1 MRAVPVVPT
10 GLLLPIE
17 KLAPGNYRV
26 ELKALDSTGSFAIRT
41 ADFEI
46 L

>member
-1 MRAVPVVPT
+1 MP
-10 GLLLPIE
+10 LE
-17 KLAPGNYRV
+17 KLAPGLYRL
-26 ELKALDSTGSFAIRT
+26 ELKALDSTGAFAIRT

>member
-1 MRAVPVVPT
+1 VVST
-10 GLLLPIE
+10 GLLVPID
-17 KLAPGNYRV
+17 KLTPGAYRL
-26 ELKALDSTGSFAIRT
+26 EIKALDSTGAFAIRT